1 MRSHF
6 NHEIAFIPHRR
17 QLLGVSL
24 VLIVLAIVGLVVRG
38 LVFGIEFKGGT
49 EIDFSNTGDITI
61 EQIRDALTDAGEVD
75 PSVQTTESNGT
86 NGFLVRS
93 DTTDPN
99 TANAH
104 ASAAAEAL
112 GLTSEN
118 YTVTTIGPDWGADTT
133 RSSLLAF
140 GIAILAIVAY
150 VTIRYEFKM
159 SLTAVV
165 ALLHDLVITLGV
177 YAWTQTPV
185 TPNVVAAL
193 LTIMGFSLY
202 DTVVEFNRI
211 NENAKEL
218 HDGVHRTYYQ
228 IANYSINEVI
238 VRSINTTI
246 TTLVPVICMLAIGG
260 ETLKDFAFAM
270 LIGEALGT
278 YSSFAVAS
286 PLLTIW
292 KTREPKWAKL
302 EARYGEGGGMTSVAP
317 AGDEPADGSDAAGTG
332 TEDDQSED
340 ATEEE

>member
-6 NHEIAFIPHRR
+6 KREIAFIPHRK
-17 QLLGVSL
+17 QLLTVSL
-24 VLIVLAIVGLVVRG
+24 VLVILAVVGLVARG
-38 LVFGIEFKGGT
+38 LVFGIEFRGGT
-49 EIDFSNTGDITI
+49 EIDFSDTGDVSI
-61 EQIRDALTDAGEVD
+61 EELRSALVDAGEVD
-75 PSVQTTESNGT
+75 PSVQTTQSNGT

-99 TANAH
+99 TANEH
-104 ASAAAEAL
+104 ASSAAEAV

-118 YTVTTIGPDWGADTT
+118 YTVTTIGPDWGANTT

-140 GIAILAIVAY
+140 GIAILAIIAY
-150 VTIRYEFKM
+150 VTIRYELKM
-159 SLTAVV
+159 SLTAVA

-177 YAWTQTPV
+177 YAWTQTPI

-211 NENAKEL
+211 NENAKQL
-218 HDGVHRTYYQ
+218 HDGVHHTYYQ
-228 IANYSINEVI
+228 IANFSINEVI

-246 TTLVPVICMLAIGG
+246 TTLVPVIVMLAIGG

-302 EARYGEGGGMTSVAP
+302 EKKYGSGAGIAAVA
-317 AGDEPADGSDAAGTG
+317 ADSQQQDPT
-332 TEDDQSED
+332 DS
-340 ATEEE
+340 TEEK

>member
-6 NHEIAFIPHRR
+6 NHEIAFIPHRK
-17 QLLGVSL
+17 QTLSVSL
-24 VLIVLAIVGLVVRG
+24 VLVVLAIVGIIVRG
-38 LVFGIEFKGGT
+38 LAFGIEFKGGT
-49 EIDFSNTGDITI
+49 EIDFSNTGDISI
-61 EQIRDALTDAGEVD
+61 QQMRDALTDAGEPDAV
-75 PSVQTTESNGT
+75 VQTSETNGT
-86 NGFLVRS
+86 NGFLVRTE
-93 DTTDPN
+93 TTDPN
-99 TANAH
+99 TANQH
-104 ASAAAEAL
+104 ASDTANKL
-112 GLTSEN
+112 GLTDEN
-118 YTVTTIGPDWGADTT
+118 YTVTTIGPDWGANTT

-140 GIAILAIVAY
+140 GIAILAIIAY
-150 VTIRYEFKM
+150 VTIRYELKM

-165 ALLHDLVITLGV
+165 ALVHDLVITLGV

-211 NENAKEL
+211 DENAREL
-218 HDGVHRTYYQ
+218 NDGVHRTYHQ
-228 IANYSINEVI
+228 IANFSINEVI

-246 TTLVPVICMLAIGG
+246 TTLVPVIAMLAIGG

-286 PLLTIW
+286 PLLSIW

-302 EARYGEGGGMTSVAP
+302 EARYGEGAHMGSGARGAHEGASKVTKVASEGAQEGS
-317 AGDEPADGSDAAGTG
+317 AGAAKG
-332 TEDDQSED
+332 E
-340 ATEEE
+340 